1 MNNKEYIAMI
11 RKQHWAEE
19 NTTSLNYTKAYEALL
34 KGEKITRRGWTGKTM
49 YLFLK
54 DNEIQVVRQDKKIS
68 TGWIPSDE
76 DEKAE
81 DWAILFTDDIDYIL
95 AYRNSV
101 ELPTTPE
108 LRSLDESN
116 REKLKKYIQENTELK
131 NGLACP
137 KCGNELYDSSPYE
150 VLFAYPSQKKVI
162 CECGFQS
169 YRFV

>member
-1 MNNKEYIAMI
+1 MS
-11 RKQHWAEE
+11 Q
-19 NTTSLNYTKAYEALL
+19 
-34 KGEKITRRGWTGKTM
+34 
-49 YLFLK
+49 
-54 DNEIQVVRQDKKIS
+54 
-68 TGWIPSDE
+68 
-76 DEKAE
+76 
-81 DWAILFTDDIDYIL
+81 
-95 AYRNSV
+95 
-101 ELPTTPE
+101 E